1 MQGVEEPMRR
11 KPLAC
16 GVFEDI
22 ETARRYHRESAKWMR
37 NAARSFVAVAKEW
50 GIADG
55 KVLDIGTATGSLAIE
70 FAKAIPG
77 VEVVGFDLSA
87 AALEL
92 AEVNAQEN
100 ALSSRVSFRAG
111 NAEDMPFEGDSFDA
125 VISGNTLH
133 LIENPV
139 RMFDEI
145 HRVLKP
151 QGRFIISD
159 FRRSWLGLF
168 TEHFRASY
176 LPEEVG
182 ELLNRSKLRNWRL
195 KASFLWLSVLSEE

>member
-1 MQGVEEPMRR
+1 MRR

-22 ETARRYHRESAKWMR
+22 EAARRYHRETARWTR
-37 NAARSFVAVAKEW
+37 NVARSYVAIARAW
-50 GIADG
+50 GLTAGQI
-55 KVLDIGTATGSLAIE
+55 LDIGTATGSLAIE

-77 VEVVGFDLSA
+77 VEVVGLDLSD

-92 AEVNAQEN
+92 AKANSREN
-100 ALSSRVSFRAG
+100 DVASRVSFRAG
-111 NAEDMPFEGDSFDA
+111 NAEEMPFEDDSFDA

-133 LIENPV
+133 LVENPV

-159 FRRSWLGLF
+159 FKRSWLGLF

-176 LPEEVG
+176 LPEEVT

-195 KASFLWLSVLSEE
+195 KAHLLWLSVLSEE